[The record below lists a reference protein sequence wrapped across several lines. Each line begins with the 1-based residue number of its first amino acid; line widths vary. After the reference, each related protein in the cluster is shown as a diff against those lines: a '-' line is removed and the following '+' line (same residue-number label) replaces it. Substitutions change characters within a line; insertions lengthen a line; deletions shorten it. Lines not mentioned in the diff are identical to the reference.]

1 MTGKEK
7 CRMLREIRAKI
18 AAENGLTVP
27 EDTCKNEGP
36 CAGTCPKCDQEVR
49 QLETQLS
56 KRAALGK
63 RIVAAGLCAG
73 IAAALTGCSLFGET
87 DVLTGDVAM
96 PESTPDAEVIDLIGE
111 VPYETSD
118 LTGDVPYEEAQP

>member
-7 CRMLREIRAKI
+7 CRMLREIRGKI

-27 EDTCKNEGP
+27 EDTCTNEGP
-36 CAGTCPKCDQEVR
+36 CAGTCPKCDWEVR
-49 QLETQLS
+49 QLEDQLS

-73 IAAALTGCSLFGET
+73 ITVALTGCSLFEEP
-87 DVLTGDVAM
+87 DVLSGYVAM
-96 PESTPDAEVIDLIGE
+96 PEPTPEMIDLIGE

-118 LTGDVPYEEAQP
+118 LMGDVPYEEVQP